1 MYIFVSILNLTSS
14 FLLWV
19 VFKEFGARIQATTFI
34 IIIIIIIVMV
44 LSDNIILKGEKVL
57 YGVDKFGEK

>member
-1 MYIFVSILNLTSS
+1 M
-14 FLLWV
+14 FL
-19 VFKEFGARIQATTFI
+19 KELKARIQSTTL

-44 LSDNIILKGEKVL
+44 LSDNIIIEGEKVL